1 MTELTERIGLVVD
14 RLDNCV
20 SSLEMNLI
28 PTKIQ
33 FEALKEVLPDI
44 EKELKNIFFD
54 MGGDKDTWGD

>member
-20 SSLEMNLI
+20 SALEMNLI

-33 FEALKEVLPDI
+33 LEALKEVLPDI
-44 EKELKNIFFD
+44 EKELKNIFF
-54 MGGDKDTWGD
+54 